1 MDERLLFPEIH
12 LLRQLIGRLQ
22 AEFLSGKKEGLLEIL
37 NSLDDIFVIVDQS
50 AMIHYANPAAYRY
63 FGNSA
68 IHLVGKTLFELMP
81 FPQAKARWQTIRW
94 TIERYGS
101 YSFIDNGHG
110 MYALNHILPLE
121 EPSSEQAHYLI
132 YTLVSGKPT
141 TELISRTTSSTSVMD
156 EALNIFREM
165 KEEYTADARL
175 ERHLRIA
182 RGLANAATAVS
193 LAEDLTSALNTLC
206 AQACLVLDAPAA
218 VIRLYNPYQDTLE
231 IAAAYGLSEEYLQK
245 NYTIPYAPLSY
256 LASET
261 APRVA
266 VADLNQS
273 PPTPAD
279 QLPYRYQLT
288 ASVIGNILRQNRF
301 LGVMVI
307 LIPKVRPPISK
318 EDLLFV
324 QAIAEQAS
332 VAIDRFQLMEIQA
345 RRTRELENLVHLGL
359 ELREV
364 ITKKAAMD
372 ALLNN
377 LVKDIYVRVGATYL
391 LENGKYL
398 LTSSYGEDQTLPDWL
413 RVPDHPLWQ
422 GGKPLI
428 FETFSLST
436 DALLQGTY
444 DAQSEAAI
452 LGLAIPFRGPS
463 MTIGVLLLGFSQP
476 IHLSSNEL
484 HKISLLQEI
493 GDAALHRAES
503 IEHLEQ
509 LVLERTRELSI
520 LYNVTS
526 ILNAPT
532 DLRASMDE
540 VLENILSVV
549 KSDFAT
555 VHLYDPTKKCLILYQ
570 TKSSF
575 SSYSPLELT
584 SLQVEPPWD
593 TVFNQNSNV
602 YIDDFYQ
609 LNVGQPQGK
618 EIIPLSYVGLPVR
631 SQGVPLGVLS
641 VFSKREYTFSL
652 NDQVILTAIADQLG
666 LAVERS
672 RLVEQGEEIAKL
684 EERQRLARELHDALT
699 QSLYSM
705 TLLASGYK
713 RSLHQANLEEIH
725 QWMQE
730 LNDIAQNAL
739 AELRLLLYELRP
751 NALEQDGLQG
761 ALKRRLEAV
770 EKRAGIETT
779 FKVRGGYRLPAE
791 DEEHFY
797 RIAQEALNNAL
808 QHAHHHC
815 IFLEIESTP
824 NHFSMAIEDD
834 GIGFDFDQAIQQNQH
849 SGLNNMFSRARQIQ
863 ARLLVDTAP
872 GKGTRLLI
880 TKEYN
885 HV

>member
-1 MDERLLFPEIH
+1 MLD
-12 LLRQLIGRLQ
+12 
-22 AEFLSGKKEGLLEIL
+22 SM
-37 NSLDDIFVIVDQS
+37 DDIFVIVDQS
-50 AMIHYANPAAYRY
+50 TMIHYANAAACRY
-63 FGNSA
+63 FGNRA

-81 FPQAKARWQTIRW
+81 FPQAKARWQTIRR
-94 TIERYGS
+94 TIEQHGS

-110 MYALNHILPLE
+110 MYALIHILPLQ
-121 EPSSEQAHYLI
+121 EPNSAQTYYLI
-132 YTLVSGKPT
+132 YTLISHKPNA
-141 TELISRTTSSTSVMD
+141 EFFSRALPSTSAMD
-156 EALNIFREM
+156 EALNVFRKM
-165 KEEYTADARL
+165 EEYTADARL
-175 ERHLRIA
+175 ESHLRIA
-182 RGLANAATAVS
+182 VGLANAATAVS
-193 LAEDLTSALNTLC
+193 LAEELTSALNTLC
-206 AQACLVLDAPAA
+206 AQACYVLDAPSA
-218 VIRLYNPYQDTLE
+218 VIRLYNQHQNTLE
-231 IAAAYGLSEEYLQK
+231 IAAAYGLSEEYMQK
-245 NYTIPYAPLSY
+245 NFSIPYAPLSY

-279 QLPYRYQLT
+279 QLPYRSQLT
-288 ASVIGNILRQNRF
+288 ASVIGNIVRQNRF

-307 LIPKVRPPISK
+307 LIPKVRPPITK

-332 VAIDRFQLMEIQA
+332 VAIDRFHLREMQE
-345 RRTRELENLVHLGL
+345 RRTRELENLVRMGL

-364 ITKKAAMD
+364 ITKKD
-372 ALLNN
+372 VLVSLLNTMA
-377 LVKDIYVRVGATYL
+377 KDIYVRVSAAYL
-391 LENGKYL
+391 LDHGKYRL
-398 LTSSYGEDQTLPDWL
+398 ISSYGEEQGLPEWL
-413 RVPDHPLWQ
+413 SVPDHPLWRA
-422 GGKPLI
+422 GKTL
-428 FETFSLST
+428 FLKSFSLST
-436 DALLQGTY
+436 DVLFQGTY
-444 DAQSEAAI
+444 DTQSGTAI
-452 LGLAIPFRGPS
+452 LGLAIPFRNPS
-463 MTIGVLLLGFSQP
+463 TVIGVLLLGFSQP
-476 IHLSSNEL
+476 IPLSENEL

-493 GDAALHRAES
+493 GDAALHRS
-503 IEHLEQ
+503 DSLEHLEQ

-520 LYNVTS
+520 LYDVTS

-532 DLRASMDE
+532 DLRESIE
-540 VLENILSVV
+540 GVLDNILSIV
-549 KSDFAT
+549 KSELVT
-555 VHLYDPTKKCLILYQ
+555 VHLYDPIKKCLTLYQ
-570 TKSSF
+570 TKSVS
-575 SSYSPLELT
+575 SSYSPLERT

-609 LNVGQPQGK
+609 LIIGQPQGK
-618 EIIPLSYVGLPVR
+618 EIIPLSYVGLPIR

-641 VFSKREYTFSL
+641 VFSNREYTFSL

-730 LNDIAQNAL
+730 LNELAQNAL

-849 SGLNNMFSRARQIQ
+849 SGLNNMLSRARQIQ
-863 ARLLVDTAP
+863 ASLLIDTAP

-880 TKEYN
+880 TKEYH